1 MEFVISFKSNPV
13 NGYLSGKSIYYGCIG
28 AHPCRQFEG
37 ILLSRSSIVI
47 LQLGHE
53 AALGSLVADK

>member
-1 MEFVISFKSNPV
+1 MELIISLEGNSV
-13 NGYLSGKSIYYGCIG
+13 NGYLGGKSIYYGCIG
-28 AHPCRQFEG
+28 AHPRRQFEG